1 MVSPAPM
8 PSKFARYAL
17 HFALGVRQHR
27 LIVSRLFYFVRRPRL
42 RQPLLKLFEII
53 GPNGTALAA
62 QHDESHRSIEPRY
75 LRCCQ

>member
-1 MVSPAPM
+1 
-8 PSKFARYAL
+8 
-17 HFALGVRQHR
+17 VRQHR
-27 LIVSRLFYFVRRPRL
+27 LIVGRLFYFVRRPRL

-53 GPNGTALAA
+53 GPNCTALAA